1 MPMNSPSSTP
11 PRTTRLFLALMP
23 NAAVRQRI
31 DALVRRCSWC
41 PGSQLYAAADWHV
54 TLHFLG
60 DVPSEQVGVI
70 AAGVCLPAVSFQW
83 ALDRSQRWPKG
94 LVVLSA
100 SVVPPPLMA
109 LHEALG
115 EQLRALG
122 QRVEARPY
130 RPHLT
135 LARRAES
142 AEPVGDFATI
152 DWPVRGFALVKS
164 TGLAQRRYEVLQH
177 WGAPPDT
184 A

>member
-1 MPMNSPSSTP
+1 MPVNHTPSTP

-23 NAAVRQRI
+23 NASVRQQI

-94 LVVLSA
+94 LVVLSP

-109 LHEALG
+109 LHEQLG
-115 EQLRALG
+115 DQLRALG
-122 QRVEARPY
+122 QRVDARPY

-135 LARRAES
+135 LARRAET
-142 AEPVGDFATI
+142 AEPVGDFAPV
-152 DWPVRGFALVKS
+152 DWPVLGFALVNS
-164 TGLAQRRYEVLQH
+164 TGLTQRRYEVLRH
-177 WGAPPDT
+177 WGTLPDI